1 MRMEFPQTCQ
11 VKHARNA
18 ILQLAAKMIWKH
30 VHELYQTS
38 DRGNISIRDNISFKM
53 MTITRKFSD
62 VKVNAKYKMRTIAKE
77 ICSKE

>member
-53 MTITRKFSD
+53 MTITRQFSD
-62 VKVNAKYKMRTIAKE
+62 VKGECKIQNEDY
-77 ICSKE
+77 SKRNM